1 MKHLLII
8 NGAKREIKALQIAEI
23 LKHFE
28 GLDPVIHYTT
38 APHEATT
45 FLREYLTEN
54 KDEVTVY
61 ACGGDGTINEVVNG
75 LIGFPQ
81 AIMTIFPIGTG
92 NDFVKVYG
100 GVAAYENPDDVIH
113 GEIHKVD
120 VSVLK
125 GAEEGEIASINVINF
140 GFDAVV
146 GERGAIYASQGKKN
160 PFDRAIPEAILK
172 ARRNKI
178 EVYAD
183 GEKLNEKVMLL
194 SCLAHGKYVGGKFC
208 CAPKSDNEDG
218 LMDVSV
224 AHCMSLFSFMGLMK
238 TYEVG
243 KHLDDPKTAKRFS
256 YRRAKEVRIVCKKR
270 SAICVDG
277 EMVHGTDMTATVIP
291 GAIRLLCPKKKEPAA
306 E

>member
-8 NGAKREIKALQIAEI
+8 NGAKRETKAAQIAEI

-28 GLDPVIHYTT
+28 GLDPIIHYTT
-38 APHEATT
+38 APHEATE
-45 FLREYLTEN
+45 FLRKYLEEN
-54 KDEVTVY
+54 PEEITVY
-61 ACGGDGTINEVVNG
+61 ACGGDGTINEVANG
-75 LIGFPQ
+75 LMGFKQ
-81 AIMTIFPIGTG
+81 AIMAIFPIGSG

-100 GVAAYENPDDVIH
+100 GVDAYADPDDVIH
-113 GEIHKVD
+113 GDLHTIDMSILH
-120 VSVLK
+120 
-125 GAEEGEIASINVINF
+125 GAEEGDIGSINVINF

-146 GERGAIYASQGKKN
+146 GEKGAIYAAQGKKN
-160 PFDRAIPEAILK
+160 PFDKAIPEAILK

-218 LMDVSV
+218 LMEVSV
-224 AHCMSLFSFMGLMK
+224 AHCMNLFAFMGLMK
-238 TYEVG
+238 VYEVG
-243 KHLDDPKTAKRFS
+243 KHLDDPKAAKRFS

-277 EMVHGTDMTATVIP
+277 EMVHGTDFTVEVVP
-291 GAIRLLCPKKKEPAA
+291 GAIRMLAPRKKE